1 MPFVIFGII
10 RIGVGASI
18 FGTLDKVKLGAWWV
32 GVVMFITAFTQ
43 FRIYSRLVTTLIS
56 IIIALAGA
64 ILDGRGVGQF
74 SSITA
79 CASLHST
86 TVSAIELY
94 GQPLDYLLAE
104 SCLNNTAVF
113 VPDGCYCVSG
123 IKGPCNQYSLSTTS
137 VKAGKDCFY
146 LMTTYPTM
154 LIISCAFCCLCLIA
168 ALIRLYICYVTW
180 NYKHDD

>member
-1 MPFVIFGII
+1 MIFGII
-10 RIGVGASI
+10 LIGLGASI
-18 FGTLDKVKLGAWWV
+18 FGTLDNVKLGAWWV

-56 IIIALAGA
+56 ITIAFAGA
-64 ILDGRGVGQF
+64 VLDGRGVEQF

-86 TVSAIELY
+86 TVSAIKLY

-137 VKAGKDCFY
+137 VKAGKDCFH
-146 LMTTYPTM
+146 LMSTYPTM
-154 LIISCAFCCLCLIA
+154 LIVSCAFCCLCIIA
-168 ALIRLYICYVTW
+168 ALIRLYICYISW
-180 NYKHDD
+180 NYKHND

>member
-64 ILDGRGVGQF
+64 INP
-74 SSITA
+74 
-79 CASLHST
+79 
-86 TVSAIELY
+86 ELRKCSY
-94 GQPLDYLLAE
+94 E
-104 SCLNNTAVF
+104 HNNSN
-113 VPDGCYCVSG
+113 P
-123 IKGPCNQYSLSTTS
+123 PCS
-137 VKAGKDCFY
+137 
-146 LMTTYPTM
+146 
-154 LIISCAFCCLCLIA
+154 
-168 ALIRLYICYVTW
+168 
-180 NYKHDD
+180 